1 MSDLLNIGRSGIAAY
16 ARSLEVV
23 SQNIANSENADY
35 VRRTVKLGDATV
47 TGSLNPLYASATGQS
62 GVRVQG
68 VERSVD
74 EFLEVQLR
82 QSGSSRVRAE
92 TSVAWLQQV
101 ETILDN
107 AGNNAGSRLNTF
119 FSGADELAS
128 VPFDSSLRG
137 SFLTNLGSTADA
149 FRRTADNLQLA
160 LDQVG
165 QGADAQAVQLNSA
178 LRDLAKINVDLIR
191 TPAGTE
197 AKAGLLDSRDT
208 ALAIISEKLDATI
221 VLDGHGA
228 ATVTFDGA
236 TLVNK
241 AVFAEVTIDRN
252 ADRSLSVVIDGTATR
267 PASNG
272 TLAGFSS
279 SATVIGARM
288 DELDGLAQQFVDDL
302 NAWHANGRTDTNA
315 SGAPLLTMTGGAS
328 TLTVA
333 AVTIADL
340 ALGSADGSP
349 NGNLLQLNA
358 LRTTSGVE
366 TRWTN
371 IIGGHANGLAAVR
384 SESAAATALHEGAR
398 QARESLSQV
407 NIDREAADLIRLQ
420 QAYEAAARVIQVAR
434 ETIQSIL
441 AIF

>member
-1 MSDLLNIGRSGIAAY
+1 MTDLLNIGRSGIAAY
-16 ARSLEVV
+16 ARSLETV
-23 SQNIANSENADY
+23 SQNIANSENPDY
-35 VRRTVKLGDATV
+35 VRRTVKLGDATT
-47 TGSLNPLYASATGQS
+47 TGSLNPLYASVTGLS

-82 QSGSSRVRAE
+82 QSGSSRVRTE

-107 AGNNAGSRLNTF
+107 AGNNVGSRLNTF
-119 FSGADELAS
+119 FAGAEELAS

-137 SFLTNLGSTADA
+137 SFLTDLNTAADSI
-149 FRRTADNLQLA
+149 RRTADNLQLA
-160 LDQVG
+160 LESVG

-178 LRDLAKINVDLIR
+178 LRDLARINVDLIR

-197 AKAGLLDSRDT
+197 AKAGLLDARDT
-208 ALAIISEKLDATI
+208 SLAIISEKLDARI

-228 ATVTFDGA
+228 ATVSFDGT

-252 ADRSLSVVIDGTATR
+252 PDRSLSVAIDGTATR

-272 TLAGFSS
+272 TLAGFSN
-279 SATVIGARM
+279 SAAVIGARM
-288 DELDGLAQQFVDDL
+288 DELDALAQQFVDDL
-302 NAWHANGRTDTNA
+302 NAWHANGVTDA
-315 SGAPLLTMTGGAS
+315 HAPGAPLLVMTGGAA

-333 AVTIADL
+333 ALNIADL
-340 ALGSADGSP
+340 ALASADGSP
-349 NGNLLQLNA
+349 NGNLLELNA

-371 IIGGHANGLAAVR
+371 LIGGHANVLAAIR
-384 SESAAATALHEGAR
+384 SESAGAIALHEGAR
-398 QARESLSQV
+398 QAREDLSQV

-420 QAYEAAARVIQVAR
+420 QAYDASARVIQVAR